1 MRSSQLL
8 SGDKSDHMHLAA
20 RMIQSGGLVAFPTET
35 VYGLGADALNPEA
48 VGKIFAAKKRP
59 VFDPMI
65 IHIAELKTLMTL
77 VMIDPQH
84 RRLLMTLVET
94 FWPGPL
100 TLVLPR
106 RSLIPNVVTA
116 GLATVAIRMPAHPMA
131 LALIREAGTPI
142 AAPSANPFG
151 CVSPTMA
158 HHVLKG
164 LGDHVDLILDGGPCP
179 LGVESTI
186 ISFTNGYPKLLR
198 SGSLSME
205 DLEAFIG
212 PIAQINHSKGV
223 PCAPGQ
229 MARHYATRTPLT
241 LLPTRGNRPAVSPG
255 EQIGLLALSSSC
267 DSDRYAAVE
276 VLSPSGDLK
285 EAARNLFAALH
296 RLDAMG
302 LDRLWAEPCPEF
314 GMGTA
319 IMDRLRRCAVQESV
333 SNDDE
338 TTTFDQDKQYC

>member
-1 MRSSQLL
+1 MRSRQLL
-8 SGDKSDHMHLAA
+8 SGDQPDHMHLAA
-20 RMIQSGGLVAFPTET
+20 RMIQTGGLVAFPTET

-48 VGKIFAAKKRP
+48 VEKIFAAKKRP
-59 VFDPMI
+59 AFDPLI
-65 IHIAELKTLMTL
+65 IHIAELETLMIL
-77 VMIDPQH
+77 AQINLQP
-84 RRLLMTLVET
+84 RAPLMTLVET

-106 RSLIPNVVTA
+106 RSVIPDIVTA
-116 GLATVAIRMPAHPMA
+116 GLPTVAIRMPAHPMA

-158 HHVLKG
+158 HHVLEG
-164 LGDHVDLILDGGPCP
+164 LGEHVDLILDGGPCP

-186 ISFTNGYPKLLR
+186 ISFANGSPTLLR
-198 SGSLSME
+198 SGSLSVE
-205 DLEAFIG
+205 DLEAVIG
-212 PIAQINHSKGV
+212 PIGQGNNSGSV

-229 MARHYATRTPLT
+229 LDRHYATRTPLT
-241 LLPTRGNRPAVSPG
+241 LLPTHGARPSVSPG
-255 EQIGLLALSSSC
+255 EQVGLLAFSSSL

-276 VLSPSGDLK
+276 ILSPSGDLK

-302 LDRLWAEPCPEF
+302 LDRLWAEPCHES
-314 GMGTA
+314 GMGAA
-319 IMDRLRRCAVQESV
+319 IMDRLRRCAVPEFAFD
-333 SNDDE
+333 NNE
-338 TTTFDQDKQYC
+338 TRPYEQDKQYH